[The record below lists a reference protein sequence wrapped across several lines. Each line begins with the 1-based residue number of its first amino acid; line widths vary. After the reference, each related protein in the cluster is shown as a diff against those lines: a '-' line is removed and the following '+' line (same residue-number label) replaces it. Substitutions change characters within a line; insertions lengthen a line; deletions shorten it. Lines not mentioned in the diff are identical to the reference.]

1 MTTQVANNA
10 PQEIEDADL
19 DQASGGYPFGK
30 TYDNL
35 KPLAVTLHFSDNQPS
50 HKIVLAQAS
59 GSGNVTG
66 NGGAPAPDSYTFH
79 EDIGNEFI
87 PVTYKLVD

>member
-1 MTTQVANNA
+1 MTTHVANNS
-10 PQEIEDADL
+10 PQEIADADL

-35 KPLAVTLHFSDNQPS
+35 NPVSVTLHFNDNQPV

-59 GSGNVTG
+59 GGGNVTG
-66 NGGAPAPDSYTFH
+66 NGGVPTQGSYTFH
-79 EDIGNEFI
+79 EDIDDDLV
-87 PVTYKLVD
+87 PVTYKLID